1 MSTILGHKHSIK
13 HPGYGDSSD
22 IWRRRSDFWFS
33 EDIEKWIT
41 TKNRNKK
48 TKYHETKEQI

>member
-41 TKNRNKK
+41 TKNRKYKEEKK
-48 TKYHETKEQI
+48 K